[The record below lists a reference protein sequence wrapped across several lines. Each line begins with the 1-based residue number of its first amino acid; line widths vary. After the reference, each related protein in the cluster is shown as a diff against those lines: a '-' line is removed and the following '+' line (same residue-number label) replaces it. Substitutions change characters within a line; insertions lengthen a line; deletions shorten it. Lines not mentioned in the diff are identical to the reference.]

1 MAKSIFGTLS
11 YLGMALVFGALASR
25 VLKPEW
31 DQYALYATWT
41 GLALVVLYTL
51 SQWREIVDQMKQR
64 NTRYGAIAGASV
76 VVVLGILVA
85 VNYLSFR
92 RNVRWDL
99 TSNKQ
104 YSLSDQSV
112 KLLQGLASPVK
123 FLVFE
128 QETNFENFRA
138 RLNEYAYHSS
148 QLSVEYIDPD
158 KRPVQ
163 AREYQIENYGTIVV
177 EYMGRRERITSN
189 AEQDV
194 TNALIKVLTPQQK
207 KVYFLSGHGEKDT
220 GSAERSGYNAIADAL
235 RRDNYE
241 FAQLPLAQTNEIPPD
256 ATVLVIAGPRTDL
269 LDPEVKLLGDY
280 LSAKAGKLLVLMD
293 PSDDLKTPST
303 LPKLAGLLSYWG
315 ITATD
320 TVVVDVSGLT
330 SVATVPVAAPPYPT
344 HPITERFNLITTF
357 PLARAIIPKLPAE
370 EGRAGQSFVQTATRS
385 WAEASLATLE
395 TPDALAPEPDKGD
408 IAGPVSVAVAV
419 AVAAGPPSPPPAP
432 GATPPTEEPKKPETR
447 VAVIGDSDFASNAYL
462 GVQGNRDLFMNT
474 VSWLA
479 QQESLISIR
488 PREAADRR
496 LTLTANYLAG
506 IFWLSIFVIPA
517 AVMGTGI
524 LAWMRRR

>member
-1 MAKSIFGTLS
+1 MKSIFGGLS
-11 YLGMALVFGALASR
+11 YLGMALVFGALAVR

-31 DQYALYATWT
+31 DQYAIYATWT
-41 GLALVVLYTL
+41 GLGLVVLYTL
-51 SQWREIVDQMKQR
+51 SQWREIADQFKQR
-64 NTRYGAIAGASV
+64 NTRYSAIAGVSV
-76 VVVLGILVA
+76 LVVLGILVA

-128 QETNFENFRA
+128 QETNFENFRT
-138 RLNEYAYHSS
+138 RLNEYAYHSR
-148 QLSVEYIDPD
+148 QVSVEYIDPD

-163 AREYQIENYGTIVV
+163 AREYEIENYGTIVV
-177 EYMGRRERITSN
+177 EYMGRRERLTSN
-189 AEQDV
+189 TEQDV

-220 GSAERSGYNAIADAL
+220 GNTERGGYNAIAEAL

-241 FAQLPLAQTNEIPPD
+241 FAALALSQTNEIPAD
-256 ATVLVIAGPRTDL
+256 ATVIVIAGPKTDL
-269 LDPEVKLLGDY
+269 FDSEVTLLSTY
-280 LSAKAGKLLVLMD
+280 LSSKAGKLLVLLD
-293 PSDDLKTPST
+293 PSDDLKTPAT
-303 LPKLAGLLSYWG
+303 LPKLTGLIGYWG

-330 SVATVPVAAPPYPT
+330 NVATMPVAAPPYPT
-344 HPITERFNLITTF
+344 HPITEGFNLVTMF
-357 PLARAIIPKLPAE
+357 PLARAITPKLPAE
-370 EGRAGQSFVQTATRS
+370 EGRAGQSFVQTSQRS
-385 WAEASLATLE
+385 WAEQTLSTLE
-395 TPDALAPEPDKGD
+395 TPDALAPEPEKGD
-408 IAGPVSVAVAV
+408 LPGPVSVAAAV
-419 AVAAGPPSPPPAP
+419 AVAPPSPKPAEGAAPAP
-432 GATPPTEEPKKPETR
+432 ADEKKPETR
-447 VAVIGDSDFASNAYL
+447 LAVIGDSDFASNAYL

-474 VSWLA
+474 ISWLA

-496 LTLTANYLAG
+496 LTLTANYLRG
-506 IFWLSIFVIPA
+506 IRWMSLFIIPA
-517 AVMGTGI
+517 IILGTGVF
-524 LAWMRRR
+524 AWMRRR